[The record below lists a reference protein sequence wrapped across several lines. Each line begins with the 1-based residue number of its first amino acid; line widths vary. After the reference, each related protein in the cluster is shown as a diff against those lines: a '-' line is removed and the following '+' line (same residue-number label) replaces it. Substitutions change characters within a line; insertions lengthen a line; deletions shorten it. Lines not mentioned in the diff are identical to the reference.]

1 MRARALIAALCGANI
16 VIGFLLG
23 VAADRS
29 LFAAAPAAQSS
40 SDDAQDDAED
50 TSSDDAPEVSG
61 TAPVATSALPPRAD
75 TAPVDSR
82 ARRRGRRGGR
92 DRSARMVSHLTTE
105 LALTPEQVKAVQ
117 TSLLETRKRMHAV
130 FQPLREK
137 MRALHQQSE
146 EEIRAILTPAQL
158 ERFEALKREH
168 RRHGPPWA
176 RGGDK
181 RGGRSWGRGR
191 RGPQDE
197 AGKREERRGRWDG
210 RFGER
215 PERRPGFGRQGE
227 RGPRG
232 ERRPSFGER
241 RGPQGPQDPARPEGP
256 ERRGEEGPAPDAERP
271 APEQPAPEQPPAP
284 PTND

>member
-29 LFAAAPAAQSS
+29 LFAAAPAAPSALT
-40 SDDAQDDAED
+40 DDAQHDSQDDAED

-61 TAPVATSALPPRAD
+61 TAPVATSARPQAD

-82 ARRRGRRGGR
+82 VRRRGRRGGR
-92 DRSARMVSHLTTE
+92 DRGARMVSHLTKE
-105 LALTPEQVKAVQ
+105 LALSPDQVKAVQ

-130 FQPLREK
+130 FKPLKEK

-158 ERFEALKREH
+158 ERFEALKKEH

-176 RGGDK
+176 RGGNK

-191 RGPQDE
+191 RGPQGE
-197 AGKREERRGRWDG
+197 AGKSDERRGRWERIAARGG
-210 RFGER
+210 RMR
-215 PERRPGFGRQGE
+215 TR
-227 RGPRG
+227 
-232 ERRPSFGER
+232 
-241 RGPQGPQDPARPEGP
+241 
-256 ERRGEEGPAPDAERP
+256 
-271 APEQPAPEQPPAP
+271 
-284 PTND
+284 